1 MSAISLFRVGLVL
14 AALLTLGACRDTGA
28 EGEYFAINGRFVV
41 FNYRVARATYLV
53 TLKPL
58 QPIAEG
64 QTAVATMENPAGGEA
79 IVVREKI
86 WPNLDKVTIESP
98 PLHCIVKDRPYAVS
112 IVIEGKDG
120 KVLQKL
126 DTTVTSSL
134 DQTVLPDAPLVVGPL
149 YTPNPALAGRPGG
162 DLPPDQVE
170 ACPPAA

>member
-1 MSAISLFRVGLVL
+1 MSAARSFRAGLALAVL
-14 AALLTLGACRDTGA
+14 LALGACRESGG
-28 EGEYFAINGRFVV
+28 EGQYFEINGRFVV

-58 QPIAEG
+58 QQIAAG

-79 IVVREKI
+79 IMVREKI

-98 PLHCIVKDRPYAVS
+98 PLRCIVKDRPYAIS
-112 IVIEGKDG
+112 IVIEAQDG
-120 KVLQKL
+120 KFLQKL

-134 DQTVLPDAPLVVGPL
+134 DQTVLPDAPLVVGPG

-162 DLPPDQVE
+162 DLPPEQVE